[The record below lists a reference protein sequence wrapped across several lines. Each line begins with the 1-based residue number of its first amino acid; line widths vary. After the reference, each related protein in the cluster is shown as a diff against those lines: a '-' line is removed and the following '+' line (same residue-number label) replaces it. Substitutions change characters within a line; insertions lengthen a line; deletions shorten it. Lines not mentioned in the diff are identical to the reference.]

1 MTISELDSL
10 MTKLKAGMQG
20 MNASEFIYASK
31 LYEAARNYR
40 EYDKTVVSREALD
53 ELVELS
59 EELGL
64 YEEDK

>member
-20 MNASEFIYASK
+20 MNAQEFIYASR

-40 EYDKTVVSREALD
+40 EYVSKQ
-53 ELVELS
+53 S
-59 EELGL
+59 Q
-64 YEEDK
+64 